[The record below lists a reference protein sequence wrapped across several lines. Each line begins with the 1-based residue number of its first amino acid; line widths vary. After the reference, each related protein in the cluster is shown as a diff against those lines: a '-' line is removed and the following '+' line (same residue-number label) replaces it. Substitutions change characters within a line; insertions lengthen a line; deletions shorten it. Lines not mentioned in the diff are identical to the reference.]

1 MSEISGSID
10 LTVYKTIP
18 LDEAQSRTM
27 VQLSEQDKTTIN
39 TIVSNFINYIKVTH
53 S

>member
-1 MSEISGSID
+1 MSEVSGSID

-27 VQLSEQDKTTIN
+27 VALSDSDKATID
-39 TIVSNFINYIKVTH
+39 TIVSNFIGYIKTTH